1 MLLHRLLILL
11 THADSPLFLILRH
24 MVHLLLLADDFWA
37 DPLLDHLLLL
47 GATTDLIFITA
58 RFVLNGERCLFV
70 ALNVVACGIGSSF
83 GWERGQRVKG
93 GLVLLLQYQ
102 LILLLCRLLT
112 AQCT

>member
-47 GATTDLIFITA
+47 GAATDFISITA
-58 RFVLNGERCLFV
+58 WFVLNGERCLFV
-70 ALNVVACGIGSSF
+70 ALNVV
-83 GWERGQRVKG
+83 
-93 GLVLLLQYQ
+93 
-102 LILLLCRLLT
+102 
-112 AQCT
+112 